1 MCTFHMEEINFFTK
15 DGTQLQYERI
25 MPYIYPGLE
34 LFCHR
39 HASRNHP
46 KRTSFLLSKFSA
58 FVLQKRN
65 FRCAPIESP

>member
-15 DGTQLQYERI
+15 DGTQMQYERI

-46 KRTSFLLSKFSA
+46 KRVQVQCTS
-58 FVLQKRN
+58 
-65 FRCAPIESP
+65 E